1 MCWAATAG
9 RKGAD
14 LPFCVCVCLTM
25 CGRRMLL
32 GLPPARYVVL
42 PQYEPKLKSL
52 LETANDMDGSLPLE
66 YEVTTLEVRRLS
78 SAGGD

>member
-1 MCWAATAG
+1 
-9 RKGAD
+9 
-14 LPFCVCVCLTM
+14 M

-66 YEVTTLEVRRLS
+66 YEVTTLQVRRLS